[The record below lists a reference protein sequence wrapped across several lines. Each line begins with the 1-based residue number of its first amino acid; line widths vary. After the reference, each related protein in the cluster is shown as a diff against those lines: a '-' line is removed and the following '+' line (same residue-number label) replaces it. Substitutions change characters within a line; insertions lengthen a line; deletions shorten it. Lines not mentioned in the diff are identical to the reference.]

1 MGPVVDTSALVALER
16 TTRYWTQLV
25 EEHGAEPLAVPAI
38 VDAEVMVGVHLADT
52 PERAAT
58 RRARIDALIDRVP
71 IVEFDRSIGD
81 ISSRV
86 FAQLWRAG
94 TRVPAN
100 DLAVAAT
107 ALHLDYGVLVGPD
120 DEKHLRLVPD
130 LRVVVFDR
138 K

>member
-1 MGPVVDTSALVALER
+1 MGLVVDTSALVALER
-16 TTRYWTQLV
+16 TTEEWTQLV

-38 VDAEVMVGVHLADT
+38 VYAEVMVGVHLADT

-71 IVEFDRSIGD
+71 IIEFDRSIGD
-81 ISSRV
+81 IWSRV

-100 DLAVAAT
+100 ALAVAAT